1 VRTMI
6 TVTMPVEHGN
16 KSIKDG
22 TLPKLMER
30 FMNEYKP
37 EAAYFFTSGGTR
49 TAQMV
54 FDLKDPSQ
62 IPVISEMFFFGLH
75 AHIDYKPVMNAEDL
89 RKGLSSIDR
98 AVMV

>member
-1 VRTMI
+1 MARYLIEGLRSSRTQA
-6 TVTMPVEHGN
+6 TN
-16 KSIKDG
+16 
-22 TLPKLMER
+22 LP
-30 FMNEYKP
+30 
-37 EAAYFFTSGGTR
+37 

>member
-1 VRTMI
+1 
-6 TVTMPVEHGN
+6 
-16 KSIKDG
+16 
-22 TLPKLMER
+22 
-30 FMNEYKP
+30 
-37 EAAYFFTSGGTR
+37 
-49 TAQMV
+49 MV